1 MSNAFPFAVGLT
13 NSPWY
18 NVKSSPGKVSFGVGS
33 RILLQGPR
41 NLMRKAIRPLI
52 WGNKILESQEAKE
65 DITTHFYLPMVNQ
78 RSDLVNSIWMAALLN
93 VEVSTIW
100 PPMIFA

>member
-1 MSNAFPFAVGLT
+1 VSWSATCMMGGSWNFIHSPMSNAFPFAVGRT

-52 WGNKILESQEAKE
+52 WDTS
-65 DITTHFYLPMVNQ
+65 F
-78 RSDLVNSIWMAALLN
+78 
-93 VEVSTIW
+93 
-100 PPMIFA
+100 